1 MSDEGVFKKGRFS
14 VSLSGDELFISYRG
28 AVVRVPCE
36 GFLGMQYDEN
46 LGVIEIEYGKD
57 GKTYLVKIN
66 VVGDGKKESENLA
79 SLIFLALSKYFNE
92 RGSRRDEESDEKE
105 FSGGPPEIKVMVREN
120 SDGEYKEFKD
130 GERKDDY
137 LINQND
143 NKRDERNASNGSD
156 VENGKKKVKND
167 HDEGKTERKKVVSKK
182 KNITVK
188 KKNFWVAFFEKYDIY
203 IIGAGTMSA
212 IIIVLFVV
220 SKLVGLV

>member
-36 GFLGMQYDEN
+36 DFLGMQYDEN

-57 GKTYLVKIN
+57 GKTYLGKIN

-92 RGSRRDEESDEKE
+92 RGDRRDEESDEKE
-105 FSGGPPEIKVMVREN
+105 FSGGPPEIKVMVKEN

-212 IIIVLFVV
+212 VIIVLFVV
-220 SKLVGLV
+220 SKMVGLV